1 MRTSHAI
8 FSAALLTAVLGT
20 TTACAAHASVFGYP
34 DARVRVDNRA
44 FQIGFDEGRDRGFD
58 DARRGRRY
66 DYDRHRAFRNADQ
79 GYRGNG
85 SRGAYRDAFR
95 QGFINGYDTGYR
107 GAQRGGGTWRQ
118 DPVYGDRNGPGY
130 GGGRGPVYNSRA
142 GQIGYEDGYS
152 QGRDDARDR
161 DPYDPIRSSRYRE
174 GDRGY
179 DRRDG
184 PVEVY
189 KRDYRAAFQQGYQAG
204 YQQNRR

>member
-8 FSAALLTAVLGT
+8 FTAALLTAVLGT
-20 TTACAAHASVFGYP
+20 STACAARASVFGYP

-44 FQIGFDEGRDRGFD
+44 FQIGYDEGRSRGYD

-85 SRGAYRDAFR
+85 SRGAYREAYR
-95 QGFINGYDTGYR
+95 RGFVDGYDTGYR
-107 GAQRGGGTWRQ
+107 GNQRGGPWRQ
-118 DPVYGDRNGPGY
+118 GPIYGDNRGPGY
-130 GGGRGPVYNSRA
+130 GNNRGPAFNTRA

-152 QGRDDARDR
+152 QGRSDARDNDR
-161 DPYDPIRSSRYRE
+161 YDPIRSSRYRE

-184 PVEVY
+184 SVEIY
-189 KRDYRAAFQQGYQAG
+189 KRDYRAAFQQGYEQG
-204 YQQNRR
+204 YRQNRR